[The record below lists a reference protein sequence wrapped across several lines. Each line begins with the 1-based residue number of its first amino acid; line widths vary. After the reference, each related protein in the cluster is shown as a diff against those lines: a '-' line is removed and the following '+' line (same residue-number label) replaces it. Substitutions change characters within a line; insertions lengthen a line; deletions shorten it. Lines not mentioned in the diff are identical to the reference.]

1 MAFTWYKNGHIKA
14 NLIVFIGKID
24 DTSEKDKLKL
34 YWYVRDEIETE
45 KIFLGRSQNIGK
57 RWGKKIELPFQ
68 KNK

>member
-34 YWYVRDEIETE
+34 YWYVRDEIEIE
-45 KIFLGRSQNIGK
+45 
-57 RWGKKIELPFQ
+57 KKIWEEVKILV
-68 KNK
+68 KDEGRK